1 MLNCRRHGGRR
12 TAFAWN
18 KPLLTL
24 IPNMVH
30 CTHKLIYATSRRS
43 PEHHGLSPSFSARAA
58 IRGTED
64 PVQLS
69 GHSCDRHGPLV
80 ATARPKLTARTLLLA
95 GTGRP
100 LVCGAAGN
108 GRPGIASCE
117 YILQQ
122 TATCTA

>member
-1 MLNCRRHGGRR
+1 MLNCWRHGGRR

-18 KPLLTL
+18 KPLLIL
-24 IPNMVH
+24 IPDMVH
-30 CTHKLIYATSRRS
+30 YTHKLTLGDIRRS
-43 PEHHGLSPSFSARAA
+43 PEHHGLSPSISARAA

-80 ATARPKLTARTLLLA
+80 ATARPKLSARTLLLA

-100 LVCGAAGN
+100 LVCGAAGS
-108 GRPGIASCE
+108 GRRGIAQC
-117 YILQQ
+117 
-122 TATCTA
+122 